1 MNAQV
6 KEAIR
11 QESESKEL
19 SFENIDEENK
29 QLIPSDATVTPMSML
44 QSAREQ
50 GASIETMQQLMDM
63 QFKWE
68 KNEARKAYME
78 AVSAFKATPI
88 KITKDKINSQFSS
101 GYTGIGNLVNTVNP
115 VLSKFG
121 LQASW
126 DIDQT
131 NEIKVTCILSH
142 SMGHSE
148 SRSMS
153 APPDSSGSK
162 NPIQEIKSTITYLK
176 IVTYEAVTGV
186 ASTDD
191 PGDTDGNIPST
202 TITEG
207 QEADINTLIDEVG
220 ANKTQF
226 LKLLKVGKLSDLPAT
241 KYEGAVKR
249 LQNKR
254 KSK

>member
-1 MNAQV
+1 MNAKA
-6 KEAIR
+6 KEVI
-11 QESESKEL
+11 QKTSESNEL
-19 SFENIDEENK
+19 SLENIEEK
-29 QLIPSDATVTPMSML
+29 EVQLVPSNTAINPMSML

-50 GASIETMQQLMDM
+50 NANIETMQQLMEM

-68 KNEARKAYME
+68 ANEARKAYME
-78 AVSAFKATPI
+78 AVAAFKAAPI
-88 KITKDKINSQFSS
+88 RITKDKINSQFSS

-121 LQASW
+121 LQANW

-142 SMGHSE
+142 ALGHSE
-148 SRSMS
+148 RASMT
-153 APPDSSGSK
+153 APPDESGSK

-176 IVTYEAVTGV
+176 IATYEAITGV

-191 PGDTDGNIPST
+191 PGDTDGNIPTS

-207 QEADINTLIDEVG
+207 QEADINALIDEVG
-220 ANKTQF
+220 ANKAQF
-226 LKLLKVGKLSDLPAT
+226 LKLLKVKKLSDLT
-241 KYEGAVKR
+241 SSKYEGAVKP
-249 LQNKR
+249 
-254 KSK
+254 